1 MTTYCDQD
9 KIKGKN
15 EESKRYGKLHRG
27 VSQKKK
33 KEKEKLHRGKNMLY
47 EKHGE
52 WVCTYYF
59 LGQTLVPK
67 EFVKYGVGWQI
78 DMDQ

>member
-15 EESKRYGKLHRG
+15 EESKPYGKLHRG

-33 KEKEKLHRGKNMLY
+33 KKKKNYIEGKICFM
-47 EKHGE
+47 KSMGS
-52 WVCTYYF
+52 
-59 LGQTLVPK
+59 G
-67 EFVKYGVGWQI
+67 FVLI
-78 DMDQ
+78 TF

>member
-1 MTTYCDQD
+1 MT
-9 KIKGKN
+9 KIK
-15 EESKRYGKLHRG
+15 SKEKTKRVNHTVNYIEGFL
-27 VSQKKK
+27 KKK
-33 KEKEKLHRGKNMLY
+33 EKEKEKLHRGKNMLY

-67 EFVKYGVGWQI
+67 EFVKHGVGWQI
-78 DMDQ
+78 NMDQ

>member
-1 MTTYCDQD
+1 
-9 KIKGKN
+9 
-15 EESKRYGKLHRG
+15 
-27 VSQKKK
+27 
-33 KEKEKLHRGKNMLY
+33 MLY

-67 EFVKYGVGWQI
+67 EFIKHGALGWVGKLIWTNEICGLWTFDNWSVMQKYNCI
-78 DMDQ
+78 FIYF

>member
-1 MTTYCDQD
+1 
-9 KIKGKN
+9 
-15 EESKRYGKLHRG
+15 
-27 VSQKKK
+27 
-33 KEKEKLHRGKNMLY
+33 MLY

-67 EFVKYGVGWQI
+67 EFVKHGVGWQI
-78 DMDQ
+78 NMDQ